1 LQWGIAD
8 VDGWLSTLPKGTLDK
23 WLAFDAVEPIGE
35 QRLQHAELLAVLY
48 RLTAVTL
55 AAHGQ
60 GMDPIQIEGYMPSR
74 YEPETKPKKPKPSE
88 AIPQVASIFGLTEV
102 VKQHGR
108 INQPS

>member
-8 VDGWLSTLPKGTLDK
+8 VDQWLSTLPKGTLDK

-55 AAHGQ
+55 AANGQ

-74 YEPETKPKKPKPSE
+74 YEPETKPKKPKASE
-88 AIPQVASIFGLTEV
+88 AILQVASMFGFTEV

-108 INQPS
+108 ID